1 MNSSQ
6 SKEKN
11 IKLLTEEDFEQ
22 FFKQRFEQ
30 YYYYGLHFVDDQ
42 EVVRDIVCDC
52 YEYVFHNFQQRNDVK
67 DWGVYVA
74 RMVRSRCMDHLR
86 HCSVHES
93 YANYYLLETSEMDD
107 SLEDMQ
113 LYEERISLLRQG
125 LSLLSPRTRL
135 ILTECYL
142 NHKQY
147 KEVAEALEISDNA
160 VKKHIVKALKTLR
173 EFVGNNN
180 DSSSMQNNSSISKP
194 NKTIDE
200 KDLLFLLIIALESTL
215 MQLA

>member
-1 MNSSQ
+1 MNASQ
-6 SKEKN
+6 TQSTS

-52 YEYVFHNFQQRNDVK
+52 FEFVYHNYQKRNEIN
-67 DWGVYVA
+67 DWGSYVA
-74 RMVRSRCMDHLR
+74 RMVRSRCLDYLR

-93 YANYYLLETSEMDD
+93 YADYYLRETSEMDD

-113 LYEERISLLRQG
+113 LYEERMNLIRQG
-125 LSLLSPRTRL
+125 MALLSPRTRM

-147 KEVAEALEISDNA
+147 KEVAEIFEISDNA
-160 VKKHIVKALKTLR
+160 VKKHIVKALKTIR
-173 EFVGNNN
+173 EYVENH
-180 DSSSMQNNSSISKP
+180 STETVTKP
-194 NKTIDE
+194 KDTQTLSNIDKE
-200 KDLLFLLIIALESTL
+200 LINMLIIVFCSTYF
-215 MQLA
+215 